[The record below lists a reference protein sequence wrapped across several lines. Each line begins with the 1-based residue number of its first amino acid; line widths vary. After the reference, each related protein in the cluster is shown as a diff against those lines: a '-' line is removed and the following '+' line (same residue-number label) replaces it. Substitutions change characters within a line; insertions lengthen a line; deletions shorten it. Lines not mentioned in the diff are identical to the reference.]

1 MAVVV
6 ELSGTNTLSDRL
18 LCSRWVEPRA
28 SPLMVPYLLLFW
40 QYFNS
45 EQMLTQPRL
54 IRLCTSDATL
64 YFQSVCNAIFLDASD
79 SFGSMYVVWVKHG
92 TLVGVRGLG
101 RNTPWLTFVWSLS
114 DIYYLEPTSQ
124 PRTLSLEHAFF
135 PQSPVWRIAVPIF
148 PFYFYWQRQKCW
160 SEAKRTV
167 FSNQDDGGDQI
178 RAKK

>member
-114 DIYYLEPTSQ
+114 DIYYLEPTTYNLLLPSE
-124 PRTLSLEHAFF
+124 PSVKDCCTH
-135 PQSPVWRIAVPIF
+135 IPILF
-148 PFYFYWQRQKCW
+148 LLTATKMLIW
-160 SEAKRTV
+160 S
-167 FSNQDDGGDQI
+167 
-178 RAKK
+178 

>member
-45 EQMLTQPRL
+45 EQMLSQPRL
-54 IRLCTSDATL
+54 IRLCTSDTTL

-92 TLVGVRGLG
+92 MLVGVKGLG
-101 RNTPWLTFVWSLS
+101 RNTAWLTFVWSLS
-114 DIYYLEPTSQ
+114 DIYYLEPTTYNLLLPSE
-124 PRTLSLEHAFF
+124 PSVKDCCTH
-135 PQSPVWRIAVPIF
+135 IPILF
-148 PFYFYWQRQKCW
+148 LLTATKMLIW
-160 SEAKRTV
+160 S
-167 FSNQDDGGDQI
+167 
-178 RAKK
+178 

>member
-92 TLVGVRGLG
+92 MLVGVRGLG

-114 DIYYLEPTSQ
+114 DIYYLEPTTYNLLLPSE
-124 PRTLSLEHAFF
+124 PSVKDCCTH
-135 PQSPVWRIAVPIF
+135 IPILF
-148 PFYFYWQRQKCW
+148 LLTATKMLIW
-160 SEAKRTV
+160 S
-167 FSNQDDGGDQI
+167 
-178 RAKK
+178 

>member
-45 EQMLTQPRL
+45 EQMLSQPRL
-54 IRLCTSDATL
+54 IRLCTSDTTL

-101 RNTPWLTFVWSLS
+101 RNTAWLTFVWSLS
-114 DIYYLEPTSQ
+114 DIYYLEPT
-124 PRTLSLEHAFF
+124 TYFF

-148 PFYFYWQRQKCW
+148 HFISIDSDKNADLKLNRQLFPPKMMVETK
-160 SEAKRTV
+160 SELK
-167 FSNQDDGGDQI
+167 N
-178 RAKK
+178 